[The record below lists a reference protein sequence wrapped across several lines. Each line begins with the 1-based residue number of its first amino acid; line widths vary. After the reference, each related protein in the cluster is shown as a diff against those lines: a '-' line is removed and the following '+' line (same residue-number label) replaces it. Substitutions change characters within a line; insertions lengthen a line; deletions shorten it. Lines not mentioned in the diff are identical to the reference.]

1 MKFLVLFFALGCS
14 ANKAKMTGIVLHD
27 QMYFD
32 QMVPVQVTNAPPDS
46 FIWIKLNNKQL
57 THVKPGDKVVF
68 YVKTKSV
75 EYETR

>member
-1 MKFLVLFFALGCS
+1 MNFVLMFLAFGCT

-32 QMVPVQVTNAPPDS
+32 RMVPVQVTNAPPDS
-46 FIWIKLNNKQL
+46 FVWIKLNDKQL

-68 YVKTKSV
+68 YVKTKKV
-75 EYETR
+75 EYETK